1 MNDRTWELMTKH
13 LEAGDYS
20 IFSSQQS
27 APSAK
32 VLRDTAKRLDCK
44 FPDEFIAH
52 ASNEFGGIYI
62 EVNEEIW
69 PRAKEFDVG
78 PFWSFLYGLY
88 TFNIAKGIP
97 DFMDLAEN
105 ARQFQED
112 TQLKA
117 VPFLKVIGDA
127 DVYCFD
133 KSGKIVRYNHEL
145 NELEPE
151 SKSFFELL
159 DYELSELAQRKKQK
173 KALLRSAKK
182 KFAKKK
188 ATKKKPAKKSAAKT
202 KASPRKAP
210 PKKKK

>member
-1 MNDRTWELMTKH
+1 MNDRTWELITTH

-32 VLRDTAKRLDCK
+32 VLRDTAKGLGCK

-52 ASNEFGGIYI
+52 ASNEFGGVYI
-62 EVNEEIW
+62 EVKEEIW
-69 PRAKEFDVG
+69 PRAKEFDVA

-88 TFNIAKGIP
+88 TFNIAEGIP
-97 DFMDLAEN
+97 DFMDLAESG
-105 ARQFQED
+105 RQFQED
-112 TQLKA
+112 THLKA

-151 SKSFFELL
+151 SRSFFELL
-159 DYELSELAQRKKQK
+159 DYELSELAQRKKRK
-173 KALLRSAKK
+173 KALLKSTKKKSIKKKAAKKATAKK
-182 KFAKKK
+182 KSAPKK
-188 ATKKKPAKKSAAKT
+188 ASKT
-202 KASPRKAP
+202 KA